1 MSDARI
7 EHKGGEKMQKQAKPS
22 RSQVMFLVIA
32 IFVILISV
40 SSASASPLPT
50 SSQVYV
56 STNGSDTNNGSAE
69 APYLTITKGVESVFE
84 NGTVHIANGVYKGTG
99 NTNITIYR
107 SMNIIGQSR
116 AGTIINGSNT
126 NWMFNIQSG
135 TVTIQSLTFVNG
147 TNYGDYNVN
156 NYGGGAIYNSEDA
169 TTTINDCTFKGNT
182 GYYGGAIM
190 NDGTLTVNRSTFI
203 GNSADEGG
211 AIYQCDGTARI
222 TDSTFTGN
230 TAYYEGG
237 AIYMDSY
244 TTTTI
249 TGCTFTGNT
258 AALGG
263 AIANPYGYA
272 VTFNMTNSTL
282 KNNKAVKQQKSEEL
296 TRGLGGGLYLSP
308 RGSYSYKISGNHFL
322 NNVGSGIYIQNFQTP
337 MFSLSKD
344 SAPFTNELL
353 INFNR
358 FYGNTPYG
366 VYYNNTTSMM
376 PKSFSAAPVSSNPV
390 LDAKYNWWGS
400 NSGPNTVGADKTNLE
415 STYYAPWIVMR
426 LSPTNV
432 LMNGGTTTKLTAN
445 FFYDSNGTYHDPANG
460 HVPDGTPVTFTT
472 SLGQVGSQTITKY
485 TVNGIATAVLRAWNA
500 AGDPVSGMAF
510 ITATVDAQTL
520 SGSVNIQAVPTAN
533 AASSTT
539 SNTVAM
545 QKTGVPLNYLI
556 LAILAVISGFVMPRR
571 K

>member
-1 MSDARI
+1 
-7 EHKGGEKMQKQAKPS
+7 
-22 RSQVMFLVIA
+22 MFLVIA
-32 IFVILISV
+32 IFAILVSV
-40 SSASASPLPT
+40 SSVNAIPVGT

-56 STNGSDTNNGSAE
+56 STHGSDTNNGSAE
-69 APYLTITKGVESVFE
+69 APYLTIQKGVESAAE
-84 NGTVHIANGVYKGTG
+84 NGTVHIANGIYSGEG
-99 NTNITIYR
+99 NTNITIGY
-107 SMNIIGQSR
+107 SMNLIGQSQV
-116 AGTIINGSNT
+116 GTIINGSNT

-135 TVTIQSLTFVNG
+135 TVTIQNLTFVNA
-147 TNYGDYNVN
+147 ND
-156 NYGGGAIYNSEDA
+156 GAIYNSEDA

-182 GYYGGAIM
+182 GDDGGAIM
-190 NDGTLTVNRSTFI
+190 NDGTLTVNRSTFT
-203 GNSADEGG
+203 GNSAYEGG

-222 TDSTFTGN
+222 IDSTFTGN

-237 AIYMDSY
+237 AIYMDSQ

-263 AIANPYGYA
+263 AIANPYGYD

-282 KNNKAVKQQKSEEL
+282 KNNKAVEQQNNEEL
-296 TRGLGGGLYLSP
+296 TGGLGGGLYLSP
-308 RGSYSYKISGNHFL
+308 RRNYSYNIIGNHFL

-337 MFSLSKD
+337 MYSLSKD

-358 FYGNTPYG
+358 FFGNTPYG

-376 PKSFSAAPVSSNPV
+376 PKLLSAAPVSSSPV

-400 NSGPNTVGADKTNLE
+400 NSGPNAVGADKTNLE

-460 HVPDGTPVTFTT
+460 HIPDGTPVTFTT

-510 ITATVDAQTL
+510 ITATLDAQTL

-533 AASSTT
+533 AASS
-539 SNTVAM
+539 NTVAM
-545 QKTGVPLNYLI
+545 QKTGSPLNYLI
-556 LAILAVISGFVMPRR
+556 LAILAVIGGFVMPRR